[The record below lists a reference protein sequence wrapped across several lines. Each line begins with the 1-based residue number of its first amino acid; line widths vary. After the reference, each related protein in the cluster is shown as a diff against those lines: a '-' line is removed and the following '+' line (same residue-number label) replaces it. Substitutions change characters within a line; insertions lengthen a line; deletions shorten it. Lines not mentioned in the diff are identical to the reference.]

1 MQQAENSGQ
10 QTYVFLWVDAQLPL
24 DVSIPHI
31 PQSELCMEL
40 YPHVYQIQSLFGGR
54 NLFQY
59 LFVGDNTVLVDT
71 GIATTPEQVVF
82 PYMDSLKLGPSRL
95 TLAVTTHA
103 DVDHQGGNDAI
114 KRVAPGAWLS
124 CGAADRALVEDPK
137 TLYDLRYNFLQADHG
152 VGFEAVPP
160 TIAGKPRRMDLCFTG
175 GEIVRIRDGW
185 HLEVLHVP
193 GHSHGHLALYDPL
206 HKTAFVGDAVHGRG
220 CPYATGGLAI
230 PVTYYYIDIYLSTL
244 RYFEHLPME
253 TLYSGHWPTMRGDEI
268 RDFIAESR
276 QTVELLDRAILASLE
291 KNRPGLTLKELMD
304 AVTNAVGDWPPDQL
318 VLAMFPVKGH
328 LDRLEE
334 QGKIRVVR
342 GARPGKWE
350 LT

>member
-1 MQQAENSGQ
+1 
-10 QTYVFLWVDAQLPL
+10 
-24 DVSIPHI
+24 
-31 PQSELCMEL
+31 MEL

-71 GIATTPEQVVF
+71 GIAPTPEQVVF
-82 PYMDSLKLGPSRL
+82 PYMDSLELSPSRL

-103 DVDHQGGNDAI
+103 DMDHQGGNDAI
-114 KRVAPGAWLS
+114 KRVSPGTWLS
-124 CGAADRALVEDPK
+124 CGAADRDLVED
-137 TLYDLRYNFLQADHG
+137 LRADHE
-152 VGFEAVPP
+152 VGFDPVPP
-160 TIAGKPRRMDLCFTG
+160 PDAGKARRMDLCFTG
-175 GEIVRIRDGW
+175 GEIIRLRDGW

-206 HKTAFVGDAVHGRG
+206 HKTAFVGDAIHGRG
-220 CPYATGGLAI
+220 CPYATGGMAI

-244 RYFEHLPME
+244 RYFEHLPID
-253 TLYSGHWPTMRGDEI
+253 TLYSGHWPTMRGEEI

-276 QTVELLDRAILASLE
+276 QTVELLERVILTSLE
-291 KNRPGLTLKELMD
+291 KHRPGLTLKELID
-304 AVTNAVGDWPPDQL
+304 AVASAVGDWPPDSL

-334 QGKIRVVR
+334 QGKIRALR
-342 GARPGKWE
+342 GTRPLKWE
-350 LT
+350 IT